1 MTRNDPNRGNYPS
14 KCLVLDLNPWKAF
27 WAILVPFKCPRLSS
41 WVTSGTTEKQ
51 GNVTISQRTALGW
64 EDTFN
69 NNWCNFFVPKNWG
82 GLGLTWPL
90 SYVGLSGQKIGKI
103 YKKLFFG
110 TQIIPC
116 ETAPSACWVFGAG
129 SRLMQT
135 VVDTKQATIN
145 RTGPTE
151 LVAES
156 TPVNKF
162 GLMTS
167 KRWL

>member
-82 GLGLTWPL
+82 GLGLTLRCLIVTARLLLGPCWTYPPWWPIWTVFL
-90 SYVGLSGQKIGKI
+90 QE
-103 YKKLFFG
+103 
-110 TQIIPC
+110 C
-116 ETAPSACWVFGAG
+116 PSWLLIG
-129 SRLMQT
+129 SRFYSSHRENRVFTAAIDRT
-135 VVDTKQATIN
+135 VF
-145 RTGPTE
+145 
-151 LVAES
+151 LH
-156 TPVNKF
+156 
-162 GLMTS
+162 
-167 KRWL
+167 